1 MGVFST
7 NEKIEEINTPD
18 IKYMLLPYYLG
29 QLQLKMC
36 SRERKEVVEIAEIYF
51 KDFLQRCADYE
62 LCEPYVES
70 QPVEDDQVPK
80 TEVERLTQM
89 AQQRDLKLKAYRTKK
104 ELDEQIKEIREM
116 IEREHVD
123 EDVKRDFYLKQIKSS
138 ITDATD
144 ELISIK
150 SEKEILEHLKLIKHG
165 KCYTVL
171 KLYKSLIQIC
181 NVNNR
186 K

>member
-1 MGVFST
+1 
-7 NEKIEEINTPD
+7 
-18 IKYMLLPYYLG
+18 MLLPYYLG
-29 QLQLKMC
+29 QLQLKIC
-36 SRERKEVVEIAEIYF
+36 TRERKEVVEIAEIYF
-51 KDFLQRCADYE
+51 KDYLQRCADYE
-62 LCEPYVES
+62 LCEPYIESHVVE
-70 QPVEDDQVPK
+70 DQVPK

-138 ITDATD
+138 ITDAKD

-150 SEKEILEHLKLIKHG
+150 SEKEILEHLKSIKHG
-165 KCYTVL
+165 KIYIFS
-171 KLYKSLIQIC
+171 KLYKSLIQRC